1 MLDLQI
7 VFPVIISI
15 CVGLA
20 YLAINHFKTFT
31 LIKSLITTYTSICI
45 GFYMVYSVLIYDIP
59 ISNLKNVVDYLLE
72 ILTLTI
78 PKLFYIFFEI
88 VGKTMEKDKS

>member
-20 YLAINHFKTFT
+20 YLAINHFKTFIIIGK
-31 LIKSLITTYTSICI
+31 LINIYTYISI
-45 GFYMVYSVLIYDIP
+45 GFYIIYSLFIYKVKLE
-59 ISNLKNVVDYLLE
+59 SFKNVVDYLLE
-72 ILTLTI
+72 SFVILI

-88 VGKTMEKDKS
+88 VGKTMEKDKL

>member
-7 VFPVIISI
+7 VFPIIISI

-45 GFYMVYSVLIYDIP
+45 GFYMVYSLFIYNIP

-88 VGKTMEKDKS
+88 VGKTMEKDKL

>member
-1 MLDLQI
+1 MKIPSNVNIL
-7 VFPVIISI
+7 VIL
-15 CVGLA
+15 C
-20 YLAINHFKTFT
+20 K
-31 LIKSLITTYTSICI
+31 
-45 GFYMVYSVLIYDIP
+45 IYPPHIYNIP

>member
-1 MLDLQI
+1 
-7 VFPVIISI
+7 
-15 CVGLA
+15 
-20 YLAINHFKTFT
+20 
-31 LIKSLITTYTSICI
+31 
-45 GFYMVYSVLIYDIP
+45 MVYSLFIYNIP

-88 VGKTMEKDKS
+88 VGKTMEKDKL